1 MYSERT
7 SIPCMKRRDFVK
19 GLAVA
24 TATAG
29 TALGQQKPAPQAQNP
44 PPAANAADQGTMAVN
59 PAAASSPAAQERVR
73 QQGAFHTPNIP
84 LSQPDAVATTEARY
98 FTPVR
103 YATLVH
109 LCEILMPASG
119 DYPSAVKAGAP
130 EFLDFYLGAAPAD
143 DQKMYNDG
151 LDRLN
156 AETMKQFKVSFAK
169 ADPKQ
174 ADAVIRPYLKG
185 WMNDHPPRELHVR
198 FINLAHRDI
207 RTVTLNSTAWAM
219 AADAAGERTPGVGLY
234 WSPIDPGIET
244 WVKHGVA
251 QATPTTKH
259 AHS

>member
-1 MYSERT
+1 
-7 SIPCMKRRDFVK
+7 MKRRDFVK

-24 TATAG
+24 TATAS
-29 TALGQQKPAPQAQNP
+29 TAIGQQKTAPQAQTP
-44 PPAANAADQGTMAVN
+44 APAANAADQGTMAVN

-73 QQGAFHTPNIP
+73 RLGEFHAPNIP
-84 LSQPDAVATTEARY
+84 VTQPDVFATTETHY

-109 LCEILMPASG
+109 LCEILMPASS
-119 DYPSAVKAGAP
+119 DYPSAVKAGTP
-130 EFLDFYLGAAPAD
+130 EFLDFYLGGSPAEQ
-143 DQKMYNDG
+143 QKMYNDG

-156 AETMKQFKVSFAK
+156 AESMKQFKVPFAK
-169 ADPKQ
+169 AEAKQ

-185 WMNDHPPRELHVR
+185 WMNDHPPREEHVR
-198 FINLAHRDI
+198 FVNLAHRDI
-207 RTVTLNSTAWAM
+207 RTATLNSPAWAI

-234 WSPIDPGIET
+234 WSPIEPGIET